1 MEQKL
6 LFSIFGLIFGVI
18 ITFVITFILNKSK
31 EKQSDNIL
39 EKAKKEAEKHKR
51 DAILELKE
59 EQFKIKQ
66 DFEKE
71 LKEKKEEAK
80 ELDERM
86 RSREESIDRR
96 DQILND
102 RENILSEKEN
112 SITERQKEIQ
122 KLEDR
127 ANEIVKE
134 ELAALEKISG
144 LTKEEAC
151 QKEIELIAEYK
162 SNNSDFGYNLT
173 AGGEGPNGYH
183 HTEDAKRKIGNA
195 SKGNKYAL
203 GAVRTEEFKNNARLK
218 ALGRKPSF
226 EAIEKWRKSR
236 EGFYHSDETKRKIGE
251 ANKGNKNMLGKH
263 HSDETKKRLADV
275 ARNRVFSEETR
286 EKLRQSA
293 KRQWERYHKKKEEES
308 KDVKI

>member
-1 MEQKL
+1 MINNFYVYKHISPNNKVYIGITSLLPQERWCNGEGYNKQKL
-6 LFSIFGLIFGVI
+6 FYR
-18 ITFVITFILNKSK
+18 
-31 EKQSDNIL
+31 
-39 EKAKKEAEKHKR
+39 A
-51 DAILELKE
+51 
-59 EQFKIKQ
+59 
-66 DFEKE
+66 
-71 LKEKKEEAK
+71 
-80 ELDERM
+80 
-86 RSREESIDRR
+86 
-96 DQILND
+96 
-102 RENILSEKEN
+102 
-112 SITERQKEIQ
+112 IQ
-122 KLEDR
+122 KYGWD
-127 ANEIVKE
+127 NFKHEILFE
-134 ELAALEKISG
+134 G